1 MAWRG
6 TFAVIAEFAR
16 NPKVRTRRAGGA
28 PGARAVA
35 ARHTARLY
43 SSCTVRERRERPRPG
58 SPSRS
63 VLRRRWRERGACAGG
78 ETVGRRGGEVA
89 SEGARTSKRPRRER
103 ARAGSDWGVARTRTG
118 TSLHRGARRA
128 PCPDASCESA
138 RPVPTGGPEVAA
150 PSARPDPR
158 QACALAARCSS
169 ALPRA
174 RSHETLTAADAALRG
189 ARRTLRHATQWP
201 PSGLRRV

>member
-6 TFAVIAEFAR
+6 NFAVIAEFAR

-28 PGARAVA
+28 PGARARGVGTPVTA
-35 ARHTARLY
+35 AA
-43 SSCTVRERRERPRPG
+43 SG

-89 SEGARTSKRPRRER
+89 EGARTSKRPRRER

-201 PSGLRRV
+201 PSGLSRV